1 MANAYKMLM
10 CGKSSIVIDE
20 FYNNFSDEFDV
31 LVSSMRY
38 RDMVKHVNLFQP
50 DLMLYICQ
58 NLQEG
63 DFKKINELQRHLQK
77 YNTTFVIL
85 GSKEECAEFQK
96 ETGLF
101 PELILVKPITYKEVS
116 IQISDLM
123 HDKAVKA
130 QRMGALAAAPQI
142 APEPEPEPEP
152 ERRKHVLVI
161 DDDPLM
167 LKLIKEYLHTDY
179 DIATAVSGKIA
190 YKFLETKSTDL
201 ILLDYE
207 MPEENGPEVFL
218 NIRTRGFKDVPIVF
232 LTGVTDSERVKDVID
247 LHPQGYVLK
256 PVDKAKL
263 VSTVN
268 GILKK

>member
-1 MANAYKMLM
+1 MANAFKMLM

-31 LVSSMRY
+31 LISSMRY
-38 RDMVKHVNLFQP
+38 RDMAKHVNLFQP
-50 DLMLYICQ
+50 DLLLYICQ

-63 DFKKINELQRHLQK
+63 DYKKIVELQRHLQK

-85 GSKEECAEFQK
+85 GSKEECTEFQK
-96 ETGLF
+96 ATGLF

-116 IQISDLM
+116 NQISDTM
-123 HDKAVKA
+123 REKAA
-130 QRMGALAAAPQI
+130 HTAAMAAAASVP
-142 APEPEPEPEP
+142 APEPEP

-167 LKLIKEYLHTDY
+167 LKLIKEYLHNDY
-179 DIATAVSGKIA
+179 DVATAVSGKIA
-190 YKFLETKSTDL
+190 YKFLDTKSTDL

-207 MPEENGPEVFL
+207 MPEENGPEVYL
-218 NIRTRGFKDVPIVF
+218 NIRTRGFKDLPIVF
-232 LTGVTDSERVKDVID
+232 LTGVTDTERVKDVLD

-263 VSTVN
+263 VGAVKN
-268 GILKK
+268 ILK

>member
-1 MANAYKMLM
+1 MVNAYKLLM
-10 CGKSSIVIDE
+10 CGKSNIVIDE
-20 FYNNFSDEFDV
+20 FYNNLSDEFDV
-31 LVSSMRY
+31 LTSSMRY

-63 DFKKINELQRHLQK
+63 DFKKVTELQRHLQK

-96 ETGLF
+96 QTGLY
-101 PELILVKPITYKEVS
+101 PELILIKPITYKEVS
-116 IQISDLM
+116 VQISDTM
-123 HDKAVKA
+123 HEKAVKA
-130 QRMGALAAAPQI
+130 GRMNALANTAVQ
-142 APEPEPEPEP
+142 PEP

-179 DIATAVSGKIA
+179 DVATAVSGKIA
-190 YKFLETKSTDL
+190 YKFLENKSTDL

-207 MPEENGPEVFL
+207 MPEENGPEVYL

-232 LTGVTDSERVKDVID
+232 LTGVTDSERVKDVIA
-247 LHPQGYVLK
+247 LQPQGYVLK

-263 VSTVN
+263 VSAVN

>member
-1 MANAYKMLM
+1 MANAYKLLM
-10 CGKSSIVIDE
+10 CGKSNIVIDE

-31 LVSSMRY
+31 LTSSMRY

-63 DFKKINELQRHLQK
+63 DYKKASELQRQLQK

-116 IQISDLM
+116 IQISDTM
-123 HDKAVKA
+123 HDKAVNA
-130 QRMGALAAAPQI
+130 GRMAKLANMSAP
-142 APEPEPEPEP
+142 APAPEPEP

-167 LKLIKEYLHTDY
+167 LKLIKEYLHSDY
-179 DIATAVSGKIA
+179 DVATAVSGKIA

-207 MPEENGPEVFL
+207 MPDENGPEVFL
-218 NIRTRGFKDVPIVF
+218 NIRTRGFKDLPIVF
-232 LTGVTDSERVKDVID
+232 LTGVTDTERVKDVID

-263 VSTVN
+263 VSTVK
-268 GILKK
+268 GILK

>member
-1 MANAYKMLM
+1 MANAYKLLM
-10 CGKSSIVIDE
+10 CGKSNIVIDE

-31 LVSSMRY
+31 LTTSMRY
-38 RDMVKHVNLFQP
+38 RDMSKHVNLFQP

-58 NLQEG
+58 NLQDA
-63 DFKKINELQRHLQK
+63 DFKKVVELQRHLQK

-85 GSKEECAEFQK
+85 GSKEECAEFQRV
-96 ETGLF
+96 TGLF
-101 PELILVKPITYKEVS
+101 PDLILIKPITYKEVS
-116 IQISDLM
+116 AKISDTM
-123 HDKAVKA
+123 HEKTVSAGRLEKLA
-130 QRMGALAAAPQI
+130 RMSQA
-142 APEPEPEPEP
+142 EPEPEP

-179 DIATAVSGKIA
+179 DVATAVSGKIA

-218 NIRTRGFKDVPIVF
+218 NIRTRGFKDLPIIF
-232 LTGVTDSERVKDVID
+232 LTGVTDSERVKDVIA
-247 LHPQGYVLK
+247 LQPQGYVLK

-263 VSTVN
+263 LNAVN